1 MPIPTPPAGQGAVT
15 PASSAGNSKDVPV
28 EIEVISVKYEPFS
41 SNYTSSRLITA
52 NFTVEDA
59 PVVILADCTA
69 AAITVTLPSPSA
81 MEGKLVTIQ
90 KIDSTANAV
99 SLATTFGNIRI
110 TATALAKLSTQYG
123 AVDLTAVSIDP
134 QVIWVGR

>member
-15 PASSAGNSKDVPV
+15 YTASAGYSRDVPSEV
-28 EIEVISVKYEPFS
+28 EVISVKYDPYS
-41 SNYTSSRLITA
+41 TNYTASRLITA

-59 PVVILADCTA
+59 PVVILADCA
-69 AAITVTLPSPSA
+69 LGAITVTLPSPGA

-99 SLATTFGNIRI
+99 SLATTYGNVRI

-123 AVDLTAVSIDP
+123 AVDLTAVNIDP

>member
-1 MPIPTPPAGQGAVT
+1 MGIPTPAAGQGAVT
-15 PASSAGNSKDVPV
+15 YTASAGYSRDVPSEV
-28 EIEVISVKYEPFS
+28 EVISVKYDPYS
-41 SNYTSSRLITA
+41 TNYMASRLITA

-59 PVVILADCTA
+59 PVVILADCA
-69 AAITVTLPSPSA
+69 LGAITVTLPSPGA

-99 SLATTFGNIRI
+99 SLATTYGNVRI

-123 AVDLTAVSIDP
+123 AVDLTAVNIDP

>member
-1 MPIPTPPAGQGAVT
+1 MGIPTPAAGQGAVT
-15 PASSAGNSKDVPV
+15 FTASAGYSRDVPEEV
-28 EIEVISVKYEPFS
+28 EVISIKYDPFS
-41 SNYTSSRLITA
+41 TNYMGSRLITA

-59 PVVILADCTA
+59 PVIILADCNGG
-69 AAITVTLPSPSA
+69 AITVTLPSPSA

-99 SLATTFGNIRI
+99 NLATTSGSIRI

-123 AVDLTAVSIDP
+123 AVDLTAVNIDP